1 MPPKD
6 LSFQLLG
13 SIKKKIAPPNRV
25 EERDE
30 ENKTLFILYFSRQLI
45 MPREAEP
52 SLNER
57 AFVVQALQEGLRVDG
72 RAFDQYRQLELKFG
86 EQYGVADV
94 TLGKTR

>member
-1 MPPKD
+1 
-6 LSFQLLG
+6 
-13 SIKKKIAPPNRV
+13 
-25 EERDE
+25 
-30 ENKTLFILYFSRQLI
+30 

-72 RAFDQYRQLELKFG
+72 RAFDQFRKLELKFG
-86 EQYGVADV
+86 DQYGVADV